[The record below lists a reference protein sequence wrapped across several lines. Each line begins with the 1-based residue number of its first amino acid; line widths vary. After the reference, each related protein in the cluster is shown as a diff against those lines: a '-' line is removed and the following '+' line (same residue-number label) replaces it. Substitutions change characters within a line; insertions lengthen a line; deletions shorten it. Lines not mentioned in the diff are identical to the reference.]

1 MHVAQEFLTGRPFR
15 PDASTA
21 THPNGPRRM
30 LRHRRVTSPLDH
42 LGCKGAWKGRR
53 ERDVTATYGQPDG

>member
-15 PDASTA
+15 PDAFTA
-21 THPNGPRRM
+21 TRPNGPGDAA
-30 LRHRRVTSPLDH
+30 HRRVTSPLDH